1 MKRYAT
7 SEQMCNKGDTMIIG
21 VPKEIKTDEFRVAI
35 TPSGVKEL
43 TKDAH
48 KVYVQKSAGEGS
60 GFSDEE
66 YALAGAVLV
75 ENASEVFDA
84 AEMIVKVKEPIAQ
97 EYVLFKPN
105 QTLFTYLHLA
115 ADKKQ
120 TDFLLEK
127 GIRAFSYETLE
138 VNGRLPLLEPMSEVA
153 GKMASLMG
161 AVHLGRYHGGSGL
174 LIGGVVGTPRAKVMI
189 LGGGVAGKAA
199 AEVAA
204 GLGADVTI
212 FDINLQRLHY
222 LNDILA
228 PNIATMYSSAE
239 AIANLLPYADIV
251 IGTIL
256 IPGAKA
262 PKLITKEMLKVMK
275 KGSVLV
281 DVSIDQG
288 GCFESSHATTHTHP
302 TFMEEGI
309 VHYCVANMPGAYPRT
324 STYALT
330 NATLPYIRDLARFG
344 AEEIC
349 KNKPVMFSALN
360 TYDGVLYNKAVGI
373 AHDIESKSFFL
384 SLKNDV
390 P

>member
-1 MKRYAT
+1 MK
-7 SEQMCNKGDTMIIG
+7 IG
-21 VPKEIKTDEFRVAI
+21 VPKEIKTDEYRVAV
-35 TPSGVKEL
+35 TPAGVKEL
-43 TKDAH
+43 VHEKH
-48 KVYVQKSAGEGS
+48 MVYIQRGAGEGS
-60 GFSDEE
+60 GFSDAE
-66 YALAGAVLV
+66 YADAGAELLDDVAEL
-75 ENASEVFDA
+75 FTL
-84 AEMIVKVKEPIAQ
+84 AEMIVKVKEPIAI
-97 EYVLFKPN
+97 EYKLFKPN

-115 ADKKQ
+115 ADREL
-120 TDFLLEK
+120 TEFLLEK
-127 GIRAFSYETLE
+127 GIRAFSYETLN

-174 LIGGVVGTPRAKVMI
+174 LIGGVVGTPRAKVMV

-212 FDINLQRLHY
+212 MDINTQRLHY
-222 LNDILA
+222 LNDVMPA
-228 PNIATMYSSAE
+228 NVATIYSSSE
-239 AIANLLPYADIV
+239 AISSLLPHADIV
-251 IGTIL
+251 VGTVL

-262 PKLITKEMLKVMK
+262 PKLISKEMLKGMK

-288 GCFESSHATTHTHP
+288 GCFESSHPTTHSNP
-302 TFMEEGI
+302 TFTQEGI

-330 NATLPYIRDLARFG
+330 NVTLSYIKDLAKYG

-349 KNKPVMFSALN
+349 SQRAVMISSLN
-360 TYDGVLYNKAVGI
+360 TYDGVLHNRAVGVALGI
-373 AHDIESKSFFL
+373 PS
-384 SLKNDV
+384 V
-390 P
+390 